1 MIRCI
6 YRVIELCEG
15 FGGKLA
21 NEEVPFDI
29 LEGPMIIIAT
39 LMLTVFHPGI
49 VFRGGYWEAS
59 SWVIRTSSQGN
70 KRILQS
76 PEAAPEE
83 RALSTE
89 KTSESLTPMS
99 SDMEETFA
107 AKPAAINKA

>member
-15 FGGKLA
+15 FDGKLA

-39 LMLTVFHPGI
+39 LMLTVFHPGT

-59 SWVIRTSSQGN
+59 SWVIRTSKQGN
-70 KRILQS
+70 KKIAPS
-76 PEAAPEE
+76 PKTSHEEAA
-83 RALSTE
+83 LSIE
-89 KTSESLTPMS
+89 KTAESLTPMS
-99 SDMEETFA
+99 SDMEEPFA
-107 AKPAAINKA
+107 AKSAASYKE

>member
-15 FGGKLA
+15 FDGKLA

-59 SWVIRTSSQGN
+59 SWVIRTSKEGN
-70 KRILQS
+70 KRIVPS
-76 PEAAPEE
+76 PEASHVAGAP
-83 RALSTE
+83 STE
-89 KTSESLTPMS
+89 ETKESLTPTS
-99 SDMEETFA
+99 SDKGLVYTS
-107 AKPAAINKA
+107 

>member
-59 SWVIRTSSQGN
+59 SWVIRTSKQGI
-70 KRILQS
+70 KKIAPS
-76 PEAAPEE
+76 AEASHEE
-83 RALSTE
+83 GALSTE
-89 KTSESLTPMS
+89 KTAESLSPMS
-99 SDMEETFA
+99 SDMEEPFA
-107 AKPAAINKA
+107 AKPAAIEKR

>member
-15 FGGKLA
+15 FDGKLA

-59 SWVIRTSSQGN
+59 SWVIRTSKRGN
-70 KRILQS
+70 KKIAPS
-76 PEAAPEE
+76 PEAFHVEGVP
-83 RALSTE
+83 STE
-89 KTSESLTPMS
+89 ETKESLIPTS
-99 SDMEETFA
+99 SDKGLVYTS
-107 AKPAAINKA
+107 